1 MVALQNI
8 RLANML
14 PAVSANGAAFTTT
27 AADSLATGIKSD
39 YATIIV
45 NLGAMASALTVLK
58 LTESDDNSTYADVTG
73 FVGGTNF
80 TLPTATDDNKFVVF
94 QVDMKARKRYLKVEA
109 TAGVGAIV
117 MSISCV
123 FSRGKIGTNSA
134 ADSGALALVIG

>member
-1 MVALQNI
+1 MVELQNI

-14 PAVSANGAAFTTT
+14 PAVSANAAAFTTT

-58 LTESDDNSTYADVTG
+58 LTESDDNSSYGDVTG

-80 TLPTATDDNKFVVF
+80 TLPSATDDNKFVVF
-94 QVDMKARKRYLKVEA
+94 QVDMRGRKRYLKVEA
-109 TAGVGAIV
+109 TAGSGAIV

-123 FSRGKIGTNSA
+123 FSRGKVGKNSA

>member
-1 MVALQNI
+1 MVALQTI

-14 PAVSANGAAFTTT
+14 PAVSANAAAFTTT
-27 AADSLATGIKSD
+27 SVDTVINGIKAD

-58 LTESDDNSTYADVTG
+58 LTESDTDGSYGDVTG

-80 TLPTATDDNKFVVF
+80 TLPTATDDNKFVLF
-94 QVDMKARKRYLKVEA
+94 QVDLRGRKRWLKMEA
-109 TAGVGAIV
+109 TAGSGAIV
-117 MSISCV
+117 MSITCAL
-123 FSRGKIGTNSA
+123 SRGKIGPNSA